1 MQDTVF
7 YTSVFAVTAILS
19 QVPEVQTFKEF
30 SATVMLGVLFW
41 YTLTR
46 INTGLNKL
54 TETINQLDQ
63 TIKERHAHTTE
74 EKE

>member
-1 MQDTVF
+1 MQDTLF
-7 YTSVFAVTAILS
+7 YTSMFALTAILA

-46 INTGLNKL
+46 INAGLNKL
-54 TETINQLDQ
+54 TETINEL
-63 TIKERHAHTTE
+63 IKAITERHAHE
-74 EKE
+74 EKEP

>member
-1 MQDTVF
+1 MQDTAF
-7 YTSVFAVTAILS
+7 YTSVFAVTAIIS

-54 TETINQLDQ
+54 TETINKLDQ
-63 TIKERHAHTTE
+63 TITDRHAHTE